1 MDFDFTDTGT
11 GPALLFLPG
20 SYSTG
25 AAWKGVQQALSG
37 SYRMIT
43 TSMPGYGGSR
53 EVRKADG
60 RDMSPI
66 TEFVANV
73 AARID
78 QPVHLIAHSWGG
90 LAALAATLDGA
101 ISPRSLITFEG
112 NPMYVR
118 PPDGDFPWLLDM
130 ARCFEAAH
138 AAGDP
143 DAPGII
149 IDYWSKP
156 GFFAAMPEPV
166 QSYCR
171 TTVASNILD
180 WRAAAGFTPT
190 IAEFAALDMPCTLV
204 RGEHAN
210 PALAEVTDRLAQEIP
225 DCTVKVVNG
234 AGHFLIT
241 THAADCAAIID
252 AHMAAL

>member
-1 MDFDFTDTGT
+1 M
-11 GPALLFLPG
+11 A
-20 SYSTG
+20 
-25 AAWKGVQQALSG
+25 
-37 SYRMIT
+37 
-43 TSMPGYGGSR
+43 
-53 EVRKADG
+53 
-60 RDMSPI
+60 PI
-66 TEFVANV
+66 TGFLADVF
-73 AARID
+73 ARID

-90 LAALAATLDGA
+90 LAALAATLRAA

-118 PPDGDFPWLLDM
+118 PPEGDFPWLPDMLDM
-130 ARCFEAAH
+130 ARSFEAAH

-143 DAPGII
+143 DAPAVI

-166 QSYCR
+166 QDYCR
-171 TTVASNILD
+171 ATVASNILD
-180 WRAAAGFTPT
+180 WRAAASFTP
-190 IAEFAALDMPCTLV
+190 ALADFATLDMPCTLV

-210 PALAEVTDRLAQEIP
+210 PALAEVTDRLAQVIP
-225 DCTVKVVNG
+225 GCRAKRVTG

-252 AHMAAL
+252 AHMAAHMVAP